1 MTCCEPAVGPRARLP
16 PARFA
21 LDGQNQDVTGRSRA
35 PHAALLGSATVLIAV
50 VTAACSATQPG
61 WTYNPSIGVATAA
74 AGSPGASAASSA
86 PGSVAPSAVTLPG
99 ASATAGTSATLN
111 LVAKNVMFDTS
122 DLSVSANA
130 AFTIH
135 FDNQDAG
142 IPHNVAIYT
151 DKSAT
156 TNLFRGQIVTGPA
169 TQDYAVPPLQ
179 PGTYYFRC
187 DVHPTVMFGT
197 FTVK

>member
-1 MTCCEPAVGPRARLP
+1 VI
-16 PARFA
+16 
-21 LDGQNQDVTGRSRA
+21 GRSRA
-35 PHAALLGSATVLIAV
+35 PRAALSGAAAVLTALVI
-50 VTAACSATQPG
+50 AACSAAQPG
-61 WTYNPSIGVATAA
+61 WTFNPSIGVPTAGA
-74 AGSPGASAASSA
+74 AGSAGASGAPSAAPSA
-86 PGSVAPSAVTLPG
+86 PGSVAPSAVTIPG
-99 ASATAGTSATLN
+99 ASATSGASATLS
-111 LVAKNVMFDTS
+111 LVAKNVMFDKS

-130 AFTIH
+130 AFTIA

-156 TNLFRGQIVTGPA
+156 TNLFRGQTVTGPA
-169 TQDYAVPPLQ
+169 TQDYAVPALQ

-197 FTVK
+197 LTVK